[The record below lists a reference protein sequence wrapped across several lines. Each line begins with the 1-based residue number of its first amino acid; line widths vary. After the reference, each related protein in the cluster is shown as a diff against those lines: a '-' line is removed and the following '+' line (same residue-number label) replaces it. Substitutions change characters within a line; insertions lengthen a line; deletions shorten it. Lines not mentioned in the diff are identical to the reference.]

1 MVRKAMKLT
10 PEMIDAAVIQLRGLF
25 DVSEDIPEKVKSTGT
40 NFLDSLDEWSESM
53 KSTAKTVG
61 QSIGKII

>member
-53 KSTAKTVG
+53 KAQQK
-61 QSIGKII
+61 QSASQSGK

>member
-53 KSTAKTVG
+53 KAQQK
-61 QSIGKII
+61 QSVSQSGK

>member
-1 MVRKAMKLT
+1 MKLT

-53 KSTAKTVG
+53 KAQQK
-61 QSIGKII
+61 QSVSQSGK